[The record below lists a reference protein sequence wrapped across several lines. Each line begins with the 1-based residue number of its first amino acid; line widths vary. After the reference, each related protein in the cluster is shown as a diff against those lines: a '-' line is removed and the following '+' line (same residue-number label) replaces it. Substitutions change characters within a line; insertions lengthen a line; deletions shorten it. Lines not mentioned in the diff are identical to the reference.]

1 MGSRLRL
8 ILGSALFIIFVAIA
22 GCAASQIKPVQAT
35 PALPPLFPPQAVMQ
49 TGDYES
55 FFTENSEVLKSC
67 NDPDKCALALFN
79 LSFLYCYSKS
89 PYYDPQKGLKHI
101 DDLIAAVPGSQW
113 TDQARVWKDI
123 IEKDM
128 QKRPRKRQAS
138 REDARAK
145 EAATESQEQPDESG
159 SSAEV
164 YQGKDW
170 EVDRQRMEDEMAS
183 KDEVIKKLRKQ
194 LERSRQIDIEMEEK
208 ERGLRQ

>member
-8 ILGSALFIIFVAIA
+8 IIGSALFIIFAAIA
-22 GCAASQIKPVQAT
+22 GCAASQIRTVQAT
-35 PALPPLFPPQAVMQ
+35 PAPLPLFPPQAVMQ
-49 TGDYES
+49 TGDYER
-55 FFTENSEVLKSC
+55 FFNENSEALKSC
-67 NDPDKCALALFN
+67 EDPDKCALALFN
-79 LSFLYCYSKS
+79 LSFLYCYPKS
-89 PYYDPQKGLKHI
+89 PYYNPQQGLKRI

-128 QKRPRKRQAS
+128 KKRPGKRQAS
-138 REDARAK
+138 REDTRAK
-145 EAATESQEQPDESG
+145 EAAGESQEQPDESG
-159 SSAEV
+159 SSTEV

-170 EVDRQRMEDEMAS
+170 EVDRQRMEDEIAS
-183 KDEVIKKLRKQ
+183 KDEVINRLRKQ